1 MIKNEGIIC
10 KGGALIFFIS
20 QRERFANGKVNK
32 K

>member
-10 KGGALIFFIS
+10 KGGAPIFYLAS
-20 QRERFANGKVNK
+20 ERFANGKVNK

>member
-10 KGGALIFFIS
+10 KGGALIFYLAS
-20 QRERFANGKVNK
+20 EFANGKVNK